1 MLETTILESL
11 VKLPDSLKQEVLHYI
26 EFLVLVSR
34 NEVLDAYVVRG
45 FSTQIVFLWCCRV
58 IPK

>member
-11 VKLPDSLKQEVLHYI
+11 VKLPDSLKQQVLHYI

-34 NEVLDAYVVRG
+34 NEVLDAYVVRE

>member
-26 EFLVLVSR
+26 EFLV
-34 NEVLDAYVVRG
+34 
-45 FSTQIVFLWCCRV
+45 
-58 IPK
+58 